1 MESVLE
7 LFEEETRKWF
17 HSALGEPTPVQKEAW
32 PYIAG
37 GRHVLV
43 SAPTGTGKTLSAF
56 LVFLDHMKRQAQEK
70 TLKNELQLIYVS
82 PLKSLAADIR
92 ENLRRPLEGIG
103 AQDEIVV
110 GIRTGDTT
118 QRERQQMVRKPPHI
132 LIITPESLYL
142 MLTSK
147 TGQNVLATA
156 KAVIVDELHALIDT
170 KRGAHL
176 MLSLARLDYL
186 CGQPLQ
192 RIGLSATIEPLGAAA
207 QYLAPEEVMIAAPPM
222 RKNIRLDI
230 LGPYAD
236 SVRGKRKDPVW
247 EELGALVYQY
257 CQGSRSVIAFVEG
270 RRYAEKLAYYVNAL
284 GGQDFARVH
293 HGSLSKEQR
302 METEEALRDGKLRLL
317 CATSSMELG
326 IDVGEIDQ
334 VLQVGCPRTVSG
346 TMQRLGRAG
355 HNPGRTSVMYL
366 FPRTAAECVSCGMT
380 AQLAREGGV
389 EQINPP
395 AECLDVLA
403 QHLVSMAAFR
413 SYSID
418 EVMEIL
424 PRAWNFR
431 GITKE
436 DVQSVLGMLAGDY
449 EHRQDIPVRPR
460 ILYDRIHERVE
471 GDGYSRMLAVSAGGT
486 IPDKGLYAVRTE
498 EGVKLGEVDE
508 EFVYESQRGDRF
520 ILGAFAWKITNI
532 SRDTVTVVQAP
543 VEGARLPF
551 WKGEIKGRDK
561 RTGEA
566 FGRMFHAFQQAC
578 EDGNL
583 PEKLRAFGLDET
595 AVSLAAGYL
604 ERQLRAVGSLPD
616 DRTILA
622 EHFRDS
628 SGNSQIM
635 FHSLFGK
642 RINAP
647 LSLLVEQAAREQL
660 GCEIGSVDEED
671 GFLLYSYGRE
681 MLPEGILQGLIP
693 DTCVRKLEIMLP
705 ATPVF
710 NMAFRYNSGR
720 ALMMGVRKNS
730 RQPLWRQRLKS
741 AELLEQVVREKDHPL
756 IRETRREC
764 MQELWD
770 AEGVRELL
778 CDIHAGAVVV
788 REIYTELPSPMSLPL
803 QWAQEAAVMYDY
815 APTPRGIHAAV
826 EDALKESSV
835 QETALLQPG
844 SRELM
849 QVQETVLAREKLP
862 KDEQQLHALLMTEG
876 DLAAGELDIPVEWLE
891 RLAQDGR
898 VLYLEQGLWIAAE
911 EAEQYAVALGEA
923 QSWQHDA
930 SGSHGESSYKKDTGV
945 DACFGGEIREEQL
958 HIVRRMLRYRGAAD
972 VGQTAGRYGWSASL
986 AEAVLNE
993 LCRQEKAV
1001 RQGEQYY
1008 HAELYR
1014 RARIRTLKNRREEV
1028 QTSPAEAYAALVL
1041 SRMESRAPSDECLRN
1056 LLKRYTGMTLPVSYW
1071 EGILLPRWVNNYRGE
1086 KLDAFLAEGEL
1097 FWHMEG
1103 RGGLRF
1109 DFQEEIDWDAEPG
1122 MQMDEAEEAP
1132 LNEKEELLYQTL
1144 LKRGA
1149 SFMQALNGVLGSESL
1164 HDTLMSLLEK
1174 GLVYADSFVPVRQ
1187 WIDLEKSK
1195 KTTAKQLVSMRVK
1208 ALRAGRWDIVRPLRG
1223 PSGGQ
1228 ALTAEL
1234 DRCFD
1239 RFVIVC
1245 RETAAACGFSWQEAL
1260 SVLRIWEYTGQAR
1273 RGYFVE
1279 GLSGAQFIRGKEY
1292 ESTVRMLASGQQQSN
1307 KKLVWL
1313 NAADPVQ
1320 IWGKILPHREG
1331 RNFMN
1336 VPGTAVACYGGLPI
1350 AVMERQGNTLRV
1362 FEEAFLAEC
1371 LGLFAEAYKKGRIFP
1386 GLKRIVVKN
1395 YPDSAREALTCA
1407 GFFREMQDYVL
1418 YR

>member
-1 MESVLE
+1 MRNVLE
-7 LFEEETRKWF
+7 LFDEGTQKWF
-17 HSALGEPTPVQKEAW
+17 CSALGEPTPVQKEAW
-32 PYIAG
+32 PGIEK

-56 LVFLDHMKRQAQEK
+56 LVFIDKMKRQAQEG
-70 TLKNELQLIYVS
+70 TLKDELQLIYVS

-92 ENLRRPLEGIG
+92 ENLRRPLDGIG
-103 AQDEIVV
+103 NGICAQKEITV
-110 GIRTGDTT
+110 GIRTGDTS

-132 LIITPESLYL
+132 LITTPESLYL

-176 MLSLARLDYL
+176 MLSLARLDSL

-192 RIGLSATIEPLGAAA
+192 RIGLSATIEPLQEAAE
-207 QYLAPEEVMIAAPPM
+207 YLAPEEVLIAAPPM
-222 RKNIRLDI
+222 KKEIRLDV

-236 SVRGKRKDPVW
+236 SVRGRRKDPVW
-247 EELGALVYQY
+247 EELAALVFRY

-284 GGQDFARVH
+284 GGEGFARVH

-302 METEEALRDGKLRLL
+302 AETEEALRDGKLRLL

-355 HNPGRTSVMYL
+355 HNPGRTSVMYF

-395 AECLDVLA
+395 SECLDVLA

-413 SYSID
+413 SYSLD

-431 GITKE
+431 SITKE
-436 DVQSVLGMLAGDY
+436 DVNSVLGMLAGDY
-449 EHRQDIPVRPR
+449 EHKQDIPVRPR

-486 IPDKGLYAVRTE
+486 IPDKGLYGVRTE
-498 EGVKLGEVDE
+498 DGVKLGEVDE
-508 EFVYESQRGDRF
+508 EFVYESQKGDRF

-532 SRDTVTVVQAP
+532 SKDTVTVVQAP

-566 FGRMFHAFQQAC
+566 FGRMFRTFQQAC
-578 EDGNL
+578 EDNRL
-583 PEKLRAFGLDET
+583 PETLSGLGLDET
-595 AVSLAAGYL
+595 AVSLASGYL
-604 ERQLRAVGSLPD
+604 ERQMKAIGSLPD
-616 DRTILA
+616 DRTILV

-628 SGNSQIM
+628 SGNSQLM

-647 LSLLVEQAAREQL
+647 LSLLAAQAAREQL
-660 GCEIGSVDEED
+660 GIEVGSVDEED
-671 GFLLYSYGRE
+671 GFLLYSYGNE
-681 MLPEGILQGLIP
+681 TLPEGILQGIHP
-693 DTCVRKLEIMLP
+693 DTCVRILEILLP

-720 ALMMGVRKNS
+720 ALMMGVRKNG

-741 AELLEQVVREKDHPL
+741 AELLEQVVREKEHPL

-770 AEGVRELL
+770 AKGVRQLL
-778 CDIHAGAVVV
+778 CDIRAGIVEV
-788 REIYTELPSPMSLPL
+788 REVYTELPSPMSLPL

-815 APTPRGIHAAV
+815 APTPRKIHTAV
-826 EDALKESSV
+826 EEALKESLQL
-835 QETALLQPG
+835 QEKLLQPG
-844 SRELM
+844 SQELL
-849 QVQETVLAREKLP
+849 QVQENILYREKLP
-862 KDEQQLHALLMTEG
+862 KDERQLHTLLMTEG

-891 RLAQDGR
+891 SLAQSGR

-911 EAEQYAVALGEA
+911 EAEQYAAALGEA
-923 QSWQHDA
+923 GSQLQGFDA
-930 SGSHGESSYKKDTGV
+930 SSRECIF
-945 DACFGGEIREEQL
+945 AEEQL
-958 HIVRRMLRYRGAAD
+958 HIVRRMLRYRGSAD
-972 VGQTAGRYGWSASL
+972 ARQTAERYGWQEAF
-986 AEAVLNE
+986 AESILE
-993 LCRQEKAV
+993 KLCRREEAV
-1001 RQGEQYY
+1001 RQKDQYY

-1014 RARIRTLKNRREEV
+1014 RARVRTLKNRREEI
-1028 QTSPAEAYAALVL
+1028 QTCPAEAYASLML
-1041 SRMESRAPSDECLRN
+1041 SRMESGAPADECLRS
-1056 LLKRYTGMTLPVSYW
+1056 LLKRYAGTTLPVSYW

-1086 KLDAFLAEGEL
+1086 KLDAYLAEGEL

-1103 RGGLRF
+1103 KGGLRF
-1109 DFQEEIDWDAEPG
+1109 DFQEEIDWDANP
-1122 MQMDEAEEAP
+1122 AESP
-1132 LNEKEELLYQTL
+1132 LTEKEQLLYQTL
-1144 LKRGA
+1144 QRRGA
-1149 SFMQALNGVLGSESL
+1149 SFMHSLNGVLGSESPY
-1164 HDTLMSLLEK
+1164 DTLMSLLEK

-1187 WIDLEKSK
+1187 WIDLEKAR
-1195 KTTAKQLVSMRVK
+1195 KTTTKQMVSMRVK
-1208 ALRAGRWDIVRPLRG
+1208 ALRAGRWDIVRPLKEQQGERD
-1223 PSGGQ
+1223 
-1228 ALTAEL
+1228 LTTAL

-1239 RFVIVC
+1239 RCLILC
-1245 RETAAACGFSWQEAL
+1245 RETAAACGLSWQDAL
-1260 SVLRIWEYTGQAR
+1260 SILRIWEYTGQAR

-1279 GLSGAQFIRGKEY
+1279 GLSGAQFIRGKDY
-1292 ESTVRMLASGQQQSN
+1292 ESIVRMLCSGQQQS
-1307 KKLVWL
+1307 KKKIVWI
-1313 NAADPVQ
+1313 NAADPAQ
-1320 IWGKILPHREG
+1320 CWGKILPHKEG
-1331 RNFMN
+1331 RNFVN
-1336 VPGTAVACYGGLPI
+1336 VPGTAAACYGGLPV

-1362 FEEAFLAEC
+1362 LEEEQLDEC
-1371 LGLFAEAYKKGRIFP
+1371 LGMFSQEYHKGRIFP
-1386 GLKRIVVKN
+1386 GLKRIVVKK
-1395 YPDSAREALTCA
+1395 YPDSAREALTRA